1 MTKMEGR
8 WFGPQRGQCCVSE
21 QDTSSS
27 GQPKKHHVTEKNVE
41 LNAKRQFKQT
51 KTEFTNQKVI

>member
-1 MTKMEGR
+1 MSLNKTLHPLVNNGSDQERPRDGI
-8 WFGPQRGQCCVSE
+8 
-21 QDTSSS
+21 
-27 GQPKKHHVTEKNVE
+27 NVE